1 MRNERLAP
9 PNLTEARVLINDCRA
24 LGAAS
29 APSTVAEGALVRV
42 GLADFYTIIDTP
54 LGPTYVAWN
63 GFGLSLVSRPT
74 SVAAF
79 EEMALQTFDRPLYR
93 VNCAPPKLQRAMEA
107 WLTGDRRA
115 PLDFDL
121 RSVTP
126 FVREALLK
134 AREIPHGEVRPYSW
148 VAREIGHPR
157 AVRAVGTAMA
167 RNPIPLFIPCH
178 RVVRADGH
186 LGAYGLGGPE
196 SKRRMLN
203 AEGLDVDASEAL
215 ADAGMRYVGSDT
227 THVFCYPSCRH
238 ARRITDAHRVPF
250 GSEGAARNAGYRPC
264 HDCRPAEAQLA
275 S

>member
-1 MRNERLAP
+1 MKNERQAPLA
-9 PNLTEARVLINDCRA
+9 LAQARVLITDCRA
-24 LGAAS
+24 LGATP
-29 APSTVAEGALVRV
+29 APSSVAEGALVRV
-42 GLADFYTIIDTP
+42 GLADFYTIIETP
-54 LGPTYVAWN
+54 LGPTFVAWN
-63 GFGLSLVSRPT
+63 GLGLSLVSRPT
-74 SVAAF
+74 TVAAF
-79 EEMALQTFDRPLYR
+79 EEMAMQTFDRPLYH
-93 VNCAPPKLQRAMEA
+93 VDAAPAKLQRAMEA
-107 WLTGDRRA
+107 WLDGDRRA

-121 RSVTP
+121 RKVTP

-148 VAREIGHPR
+148 IAREIGHPK

-196 SKRRMLN
+196 SKRRILG

-227 THVFCYPSCRH
+227 THIFCYPSCRH

-250 GSEGAARNAGYRPC
+250 GSEGEARDAGYRPC
-264 HDCRPAEAQLA
+264 HDCRPAEALLA